1 MRRLRYQKL
10 CPSWCKA
17 WLDDHALTV
26 STATAKE
33 AFAKAV
39 EWHVTRRFTRVSIT
53 DSTKTYSIEAFALA
67 MALVEIA
74 KTINS
79 GESKAEE
86 NVADK
91 HGVERNTAFRSR

>member
-1 MRRLRYQKL
+1 MRFLVQ
-10 CPSWCKA
+10 A

-39 EWHVTRRFTRVSIT
+39 EWHVTGRFTRVSIT

-67 MALVEIA
+67 MALLEIA

-79 GESKAEE
+79 GESRTEE
-86 NVADK
+86 NGADK
-91 HGVERNTAFRSR
+91 HSVERNNALGSH